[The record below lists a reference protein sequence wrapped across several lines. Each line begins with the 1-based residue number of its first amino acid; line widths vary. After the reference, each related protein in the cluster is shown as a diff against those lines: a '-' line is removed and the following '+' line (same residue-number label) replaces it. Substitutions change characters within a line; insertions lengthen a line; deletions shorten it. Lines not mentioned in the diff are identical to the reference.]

1 MKQIF
6 TVFAFTLK
14 DAIRKKAFIIS
25 TAIILVLIIGGSAA
39 LAIFMGGS
47 DDGNEAAGSSSSSS
61 SDNTAESPNG
71 EADSADGKKVCYYL
85 DEHNILPGAAQ
96 ALTVLYDVKEIKAAE
111 KEDIVAQIKE
121 DKNISLLEVSA
132 KNSQPLVTVYSKDF
146 MSGAGANI
154 SAVSQIINEVH
165 SMNVL
170 VDSGVDPDLVILS
183 RQPVQYATVFAGEMN
198 TSAYIIGI
206 VFTLLMFFAI
216 YYYGYGVAMSVATE
230 KTSRVMETLIVSA
243 KPSRILLGK
252 CFGMGVLGII
262 QFAMIVLTGG
272 LCLKFIIPSELL
284 SQGSEFSLSVL
295 NAETAAVMF
304 VYFVLGYSL
313 FAVMNAVSGALVS
326 KIEDLNSAMMPV
338 MLLSMVGFYLGYFVN
353 ILSPG
358 SGIVQKIAM
367 YLPISSPFIV
377 PSSMLSN
384 SIEPY
389 QVVISVLIL
398 AFSVVAVAAL
408 SVKIYSA
415 SVLHYGKKLKF
426 KDAIKMSKQK

>member
-25 TAIILVLIIGGSAA
+25 TAIILALIIGGSAA
-39 LAIFMGGS
+39 LAIFMG
-47 DDGNEAAGSSSSSS
+47 S
-61 SDNTAESPNG
+61 SDETDEG
-71 EADSADGKKVCYYL
+71 TDEAPQKNICYYL
-85 DEHNILPGAAQ
+85 DEHDILPGAAE
-96 ALTVLYDVKEIKAAE
+96 ALTVLYDVKEITAAE
-111 KEDIVAQIKE
+111 KEDVVAQIKE
-121 DKNISLLEVSA
+121 DKSISLLEVSA

-146 MSGAGANI
+146 MSGAGTNI
-154 SAVSQIINEVH
+154 SSVSQIINEVH

-170 VDSGVDPDLVILS
+170 VNSGVDPDLVILS
-183 RQPVQYATVFAGEMN
+183 RQPVQYETVFAGEMN
-198 TSAYIIGI
+198 ASAYVIGI

-284 SQGSEFSLSVL
+284 TQGSEFSLSVL
-295 NAETAAVMF
+295 NAETVAVMF

-338 MLLSMVGFYLGYFVN
+338 MLLSMVGFYLGYFIN
-353 ILSPG
+353 LISPG
-358 SGIVQKIAM
+358 NGTIQKIAM
-367 YLPISSPFIV
+367 YLPISSPFIM

-398 AFSVVAVAAL
+398 ALSVIAVGAL

>member
-6 TVFAFTLK
+6 TVFAYTLK

-25 TAIILVLIIGGSAA
+25 TAIILSLIIGGSAV
-39 LAIFMGGS
+39 LAIFMG
-47 DDGNEAAGSSSSSS
+47 S
-61 SDNTAESPNG
+61 SDETDEGTDAAPEKNI
-71 EADSADGKKVCYYL
+71 CYYL
-85 DEHNILPGAAQ
+85 DEHDILPGAAE
-96 ALTVLYDVKEIKAAE
+96 ALTVLYDVKEITSAE
-111 KEDIVAQIKE
+111 KEDVVAQIKE
-121 DKNISLLEVSA
+121 DKSISLLEVSA

-146 MSGAGANI
+146 MSGVGANI
-154 SAVSQIINEVH
+154 SSVSQIINEVH

-170 VDSGVDPDLVILS
+170 VNSGVDPDLVILS
-183 RQPVQYATVFAGEMN
+183 RQPVQYETVFAGEMN
-198 TSAYIIGI
+198 ASAYVIGI

-284 SQGSEFSLSVL
+284 TQNSEFSLSVL
-295 NAETAAVMF
+295 SAETVAVMF

-338 MLLSMVGFYLGYFVN
+338 MLLSMVGFCLGYFVN
-353 ILSPG
+353 ILSPS

-389 QVVISVLIL
+389 QVLISVLIL
-398 AFSVVAVAAL
+398 ALSVVAVGAL

-426 KDAIKMSKQK
+426 KDAVKMSKQK

>member
-25 TAIILVLIIGGSAA
+25 TAIILSLIIGGSAV
-39 LAIFMGGS
+39 LAIFMG
-47 DDGNEAAGSSSSSS
+47 S
-61 SDNTAESPNG
+61 SDETDEGTDAAPEKNI
-71 EADSADGKKVCYYL
+71 CYYL
-85 DEHNILPGAAQ
+85 DEHDILPGAAE
-96 ALTVLYDVKEIKAAE
+96 ALTVLYDVKEITSAE
-111 KEDIVAQIKE
+111 KEDVVAQIKE
-121 DKNISLLEVSA
+121 DKSISLLEVSA

-146 MSGAGANI
+146 MSGVGANI
-154 SAVSQIINEVH
+154 SSVSQIINEVH

-170 VDSGVDPDLVILS
+170 VNSGVDPDLVILS
-183 RQPVQYATVFAGEMN
+183 RQPVQYETVFAGEMN
-198 TSAYIIGI
+198 TSAYVIGI

-284 SQGSEFSLSVL
+284 TQNSEFSLSVL
-295 NAETAAVMF
+295 SAETVAVMF

-389 QVVISVLIL
+389 QVLISVLIL
-398 AFSVVAVAAL
+398 ALSVVAVGAL

-426 KDAIKMSKQK
+426 KDAVKMSKQK

>member
-25 TAIILVLIIGGSAA
+25 TAIILALIIGGSAA
-39 LAIFMGGS
+39 LAIFMG
-47 DDGNEAAGSSSSSS
+47 S
-61 SDNTAESPNG
+61 SDETDEG
-71 EADSADGKKVCYYL
+71 TDEAPQKNICYYL
-85 DEHNILPGAAQ
+85 DEHDILPGAAE
-96 ALTVLYDVKEIKAAE
+96 ALTVLYDVKEITAAE
-111 KEDIVAQIKE
+111 KEDVVAQIKE
-121 DKNISLLEVSA
+121 DKSISLLEVSA

-146 MSGAGANI
+146 MSGAGTNI
-154 SAVSQIINEVH
+154 SSVSQIINEVH

-170 VDSGVDPDLVILS
+170 VNSGVDPDLVILS
-183 RQPVQYATVFAGEMN
+183 RQPVQYETVFAGEMN
-198 TSAYIIGI
+198 ASAYVIGV

-262 QFAMIVLTGG
+262 QFAMIVLMGG

-284 SQGSEFSLSVL
+284 TQGSEFSLSVL
-295 NAETAAVMF
+295 SAETVAVMF

-353 ILSPG
+353 IFSPG

-398 AFSVVAVAAL
+398 ALSVIAVGAL

>member
-25 TAIILVLIIGGSAA
+25 TAIILALIIGGSAA
-39 LAIFMGGS
+39 LAIFMG
-47 DDGNEAAGSSSSSS
+47 S
-61 SDNTAESPNG
+61 SDKTDEG
-71 EADSADGKKVCYYL
+71 TDEAPQKNICYYL
-85 DEHNILPGAAQ
+85 DEHDILPGAAE
-96 ALTVLYDVKEIKAAE
+96 ALTVLYDVKEITAAE
-111 KEDIVAQIKE
+111 KEDVVAQIKE

-146 MSGAGANI
+146 MSGVEANI
-154 SAVSQIINEVH
+154 SSVSQIINEVH

-170 VDSGVDPDLVILS
+170 VNSGVDPDLVILS
-183 RQPVQYATVFAGEMN
+183 RQPVQYETVFAGEMN
-198 TSAYIIGI
+198 ASAYVIGV

-284 SQGSEFSLSVL
+284 TQGSEFSLSVL
-295 NAETAAVMF
+295 NAETVAVMF

-313 FAVMNAVSGALVS
+313 FAVMNAVSGALIS

-398 AFSVVAVAAL
+398 ALSVIAVGAL
-408 SVKIYSA
+408 SVKIYSS

>member
-25 TAIILVLIIGGSAA
+25 TAIILALIIGGSAA
-39 LAIFMGGS
+39 LAIFMG
-47 DDGNEAAGSSSSSS
+47 S
-61 SDNTAESPNG
+61 SDETDEG
-71 EADSADGKKVCYYL
+71 TDEAPQKNICYYL
-85 DEHNILPGAAQ
+85 DEHDILPGAAE
-96 ALTVLYDVKEIKAAE
+96 ALTVLYDVKEITAAE
-111 KEDIVAQIKE
+111 KEDVVAQIKE
-121 DKNISLLEVSA
+121 DKSISLLEVSA

-146 MSGAGANI
+146 MSGAGANV
-154 SAVSQIINEVH
+154 SSVSQIINEVH

-170 VDSGVDPDLVILS
+170 VNSGVDPDLVILS
-183 RQPVQYATVFAGEMN
+183 RQPVQYETVFAGEMN
-198 TSAYIIGI
+198 ASAYVIGI

-284 SQGSEFSLSVL
+284 TQGSEFSLSVL
-295 NAETAAVMF
+295 NAETVSVMF

-358 SGIVQKIAM
+358 SGIVQEIAM

-398 AFSVVAVAAL
+398 ALSVIAVGAL

>member
-25 TAIILVLIIGGSAA
+25 TAIILALIIGGSAA
-39 LAIFMGGS
+39 LAIFMG
-47 DDGNEAAGSSSSSS
+47 S
-61 SDNTAESPNG
+61 SDETDEG
-71 EADSADGKKVCYYL
+71 TDEAPQKNICYYL
-85 DEHNILPGAAQ
+85 DEHDILPGAAE
-96 ALTVLYDVKEIKAAE
+96 ALTVLYDVKEITAAE
-111 KEDIVAQIKE
+111 KEDVVAQIKE

-146 MSGAGANI
+146 MSGVEANI
-154 SAVSQIINEVH
+154 SPVSQIINEVH

-170 VDSGVDPDLVILS
+170 VNSGVDPDLVILS
-183 RQPVQYATVFAGEMN
+183 RHPVQYETVFAGEMN
-198 TSAYIIGI
+198 ASAYVIGI

-284 SQGSEFSLSVL
+284 TQGSEFSLSVL
-295 NAETAAVMF
+295 NAETVSVMF

-398 AFSVVAVAAL
+398 ALSVVAVGAL

>member
-25 TAIILVLIIGGSAA
+25 TAIILALIIGGSAA
-39 LAIFMGGS
+39 LAIFMGS
-47 DDGNEAAGSSSSSS
+47 SNETDEGT
-61 SDNTAESPNG
+61 D
-71 EADSADGKKVCYYL
+71 EAPQKNICYYL
-85 DEHNILPGAAQ
+85 DEHDILPGAAE
-96 ALTVLYDVKEIKAAE
+96 ALTVLYDVKEITAAE
-111 KEDIVAQIKE
+111 KEDVVAQIKE

-146 MSGAGANI
+146 MSGVEANI
-154 SAVSQIINEVH
+154 SSVSQIINEVH

-170 VDSGVDPDLVILS
+170 VNSGVDPDLVILS
-183 RQPVQYATVFAGEMN
+183 RQPVQYETVFAGEMN
-198 TSAYIIGI
+198 ASAYVIGI
-206 VFTLLMFFAI
+206 IFTLLMFFAI

-284 SQGSEFSLSVL
+284 TQGSEFSLSVL
-295 NAETAAVMF
+295 NAETVAVMF

-389 QVVISVLIL
+389 QVVTSVLIL
-398 AFSVVAVAAL
+398 ALSVIAVGAL

-426 KDAIKMSKQK
+426 KDAIKMSKQN

>member
-47 DDGNEAAGSSSSSS
+47 DEPDEGTDATPQKN
-61 SDNTAESPNG
+61 
-71 EADSADGKKVCYYL
+71 VCYYL
-85 DEHNILPGAAQ
+85 DEHNLIPGAAQ
-96 ALTVLYDVKEIKAAE
+96 ALTVLYDVKEIALEE
-111 KEDIVAQIKE
+111 KEDVIAQIKE
-121 DKNISLLEVSA
+121 DKSISLLEVGV

-154 SAVSQIINEVH
+154 STVSQIINEVH

-170 VDSGVDPDLVILS
+170 VDSGVDSDLVILS
-183 RQPVQYATVFAGEMN
+183 RQPVQYETVFAGEMN
-198 TSAYIIGI
+198 TSAYVIGI

-262 QFAMIVLTGG
+262 QFAMIVLTGAV
-272 LCLKFIIPSELL
+272 CLKFIIPSELL
-284 SQGSEFSLSVL
+284 TQGSEFSLSVL
-295 NAETAAVMF
+295 NVETVAAMF

-338 MLLSMVGFYLGYFVN
+338 MLLSLVGFYLGYFTN
-353 ILSPG
+353 IISPG
-358 SGIVQKIAM
+358 SGMVQKIAM

-398 AFSVVAVAAL
+398 ALSVVAVGAL

-415 SVLHYGKKLKF
+415 SVLHYGNKLKF

>member
-39 LAIFMGGS
+39 LAIFMGSS
-47 DDGNEAAGSSSSSS
+47 DKSDEETDSSS
-61 SDNTAESPNG
+61 
-71 EADSADGKKVCYYL
+71 GKNVCYYL
-85 DEHNILPGAAQ
+85 DQHNVLPGAAQ
-96 ALTVLYDVKEIKAAE
+96 ALSVLYDIKEITAAE
-111 KEDIVAQIKE
+111 KEDVIAQIKE
-121 DKNISLLEVSA
+121 DKSISLLEVSA

-146 MSGAGANI
+146 MSGAGSNI
-154 SAVSQIINEVH
+154 TAVSQIINEVH

-183 RQPVQYATVFAGEMN
+183 RQPVQYETVFAGEMN

-262 QFAMIVLTGG
+262 QFAMIVLTGAV
-272 LCLKFIIPSELL
+272 CLKFIIPSELL
-284 SQGSEFSLSVL
+284 VQGSEFSLSVL
-295 NAETAAVMF
+295 NAKTVAVMF

-338 MLLSMVGFYLGYFVN
+338 MLLSLVGFYLGYFVS
-353 ILSPG
+353 IISPG

-367 YLPISSPFIV
+367 YLPISSPFII
-377 PSSMLSN
+377 PSSMLSG
-384 SIEPY
+384 SVEPY

-398 AFSVVAVAAL
+398 ALSVVAVGAL
-408 SVKIYSA
+408 SVKIYSS
-415 SVLHYGKKLKF
+415 SVLHYGNKLKF
-426 KDAIKMSKQK
+426 KDAIKMSKHK

>member
-25 TAIILVLIIGGSAA
+25 TAIILALIIGGSAA
-39 LAIFMGGS
+39 LAIFMG
-47 DDGNEAAGSSSSSS
+47 S
-61 SDNTAESPNG
+61 SDETDEG
-71 EADSADGKKVCYYL
+71 TDEAPQKNICYYL
-85 DEHNILPGAAQ
+85 DEHDILPGAAE
-96 ALTVLYDVKEIKAAE
+96 ALTVLYDVKEITAAE
-111 KEDIVAQIKE
+111 KEDVVAQIKE

-146 MSGAGANI
+146 MSGVEANI
-154 SAVSQIINEVH
+154 SSVSQIINEVH

-170 VDSGVDPDLVILS
+170 VNSGVDPDLVILS
-183 RQPVQYATVFAGEMN
+183 RQPVQYETVSAGEMN
-198 TSAYIIGI
+198 ASAYVIGI
-206 VFTLLMFFAI
+206 IFTLLMFFAI

-284 SQGSEFSLSVL
+284 TQGSEFSLSVL
-295 NAETAAVMF
+295 SAETVAVMF

-398 AFSVVAVAAL
+398 ALSVIAVGAL

>member
-47 DDGNEAAGSSSSSS
+47 DEPDEGTDATPQKN
-61 SDNTAESPNG
+61 
-71 EADSADGKKVCYYL
+71 VCYYL
-85 DEHNILPGAAQ
+85 DEHNLIPGAAQ
-96 ALTVLYDVKEIKAAE
+96 ALTVLYDVKEIALEE
-111 KEDIVAQIKE
+111 KEDVIAQIKE
-121 DKNISLLEVSA
+121 DKSISLLEVGV

-154 SAVSQIINEVH
+154 STVSQIINEVH

-170 VDSGVDPDLVILS
+170 VDSGVDSDLVILS
-183 RQPVQYATVFAGEMN
+183 RQPVQYETVFAGEMN
-198 TSAYIIGI
+198 TSAYVIGI

-262 QFAMIVLTGG
+262 QFAMIVLTGAV
-272 LCLKFIIPSELL
+272 CLKFIIPSELL
-284 SQGSEFSLSVL
+284 TQGSEFSLSVL
-295 NAETAAVMF
+295 NVETVAVMF

-338 MLLSMVGFYLGYFVN
+338 MLLSLVGFYLGYFTN
-353 ILSPG
+353 IISPG
-358 SGIVQKIAM
+358 SGMVQKIAM

-398 AFSVVAVAAL
+398 ALSVVAVGAL

-415 SVLHYGKKLKF
+415 SVLHYGNKLKF

>member
-47 DDGNEAAGSSSSSS
+47 NEPDEGTDATPQK
-61 SDNTAESPNG
+61 N
-71 EADSADGKKVCYYL
+71 VCYYL
-85 DEHNILPGAAQ
+85 DEHNLIPGAAQ
-96 ALTVLYDVKEIKAAE
+96 ALTVLYDVKEIAPEE
-111 KEDIVAQIKE
+111 KEDVIAQIKE
-121 DKNISLLEVSA
+121 DKSISLLEVGV

-154 SAVSQIINEVH
+154 STVSQIINEVH

-170 VDSGVDPDLVILS
+170 VDSGVDSDLVILS
-183 RQPVQYATVFAGEMN
+183 RQPVQYETVFAGEMN
-198 TSAYIIGI
+198 TSAYVIGI

-262 QFAMIVLTGG
+262 QFAMIVLTGAV
-272 LCLKFIIPSELL
+272 CLKFIIPSELL
-284 SQGSEFSLSVL
+284 TQGSEFSLSVL
-295 NAETAAVMF
+295 NAETVAVMF

-338 MLLSMVGFYLGYFVN
+338 MLLSLVGFYLGYFTN
-353 ILSPG
+353 IISPG
-358 SGIVQKIAM
+358 SGMVQKIAM

-398 AFSVVAVAAL
+398 ALSVVAVGAL

-415 SVLHYGKKLKF
+415 SVLHYGNKLKF

>member
-25 TAIILVLIIGGSAA
+25 TAIILALIIGGSAV
-39 LAIFMGGS
+39 LAIFTGS
-47 DDGNEAAGSSSSSS
+47 TDATDEGTDEAPQK
-61 SDNTAESPNG
+61 NI
-71 EADSADGKKVCYYL
+71 CYYL
-85 DEHNILPGAAQ
+85 DEHDILPGVAE
-96 ALTVLYDVKEIKAAE
+96 ALTVLYDVKEITAAE
-111 KEDIVAQIKE
+111 KEDVVAQIKE
-121 DKNISLLEVSA
+121 DKSISLLEVSA

-154 SAVSQIINEVH
+154 SSVSQIINEVH

-170 VDSGVDPDLVILS
+170 VNSGVDPDLVILS
-183 RQPVQYATVFAGEMN
+183 RQPVQYETVSAGEMN
-198 TSAYIIGI
+198 TSAYVIGI

-284 SQGSEFSLSVL
+284 TQNSEFSLSVL
-295 NAETAAVMF
+295 NTETVAVMF

-384 SIEPY
+384 FIEPY
-389 QVVISVLIL
+389 QIVISVLIL
-398 AFSVVAVAAL
+398 AFSVVAVGAL

-426 KDAIKMSKQK
+426 KDAVKMSKQK

>member
-25 TAIILVLIIGGSAA
+25 TAIILALIIGGSAA
-39 LAIFMGGS
+39 LAIFMG
-47 DDGNEAAGSSSSSS
+47 S
-61 SDNTAESPNG
+61 SDETDEG
-71 EADSADGKKVCYYL
+71 TDEAPQKNICYYL
-85 DEHNILPGAAQ
+85 DEHDILPGAAE
-96 ALTVLYDVKEIKAAE
+96 ALTVFYDVKEITAAE
-111 KEDIVAQIKE
+111 KEDVVAQIKE
-121 DKNISLLEVSA
+121 DKSISLLEVSA

-146 MSGAGANI
+146 MSGAGTNI
-154 SAVSQIINEVH
+154 SSVSQIINEVH

-170 VDSGVDPDLVILS
+170 VNSGVDPDLVILS
-183 RQPVQYATVFAGEMN
+183 RQPVQYETVFAGEMN
-198 TSAYIIGI
+198 ASAYVIGI

-284 SQGSEFSLSVL
+284 TQGSEFSLSVL
-295 NAETAAVMF
+295 NAETVAVMF

-398 AFSVVAVAAL
+398 ALSVIAVGAL

>member
-25 TAIILVLIIGGSAA
+25 TAIILALIIGGSAA
-39 LAIFMGGS
+39 LAIFMG
-47 DDGNEAAGSSSSSS
+47 S
-61 SDNTAESPNG
+61 SDETDEG
-71 EADSADGKKVCYYL
+71 TDEAPQKNICYYL
-85 DEHNILPGAAQ
+85 DEHDILPGAAE
-96 ALTVLYDVKEIKAAE
+96 ALTVFYDVKEITAAE
-111 KEDIVAQIKE
+111 KEDVVAQIKE
-121 DKNISLLEVSA
+121 DKGISLLEVSA

-146 MSGAGANI
+146 MSGAGTNI
-154 SAVSQIINEVH
+154 SSVSQIINEVH

-170 VDSGVDPDLVILS
+170 VNSGVDPDLVILS
-183 RQPVQYATVFAGEMN
+183 RQPVQYETVFAGEMN
-198 TSAYIIGI
+198 ASAYVIGV
-206 VFTLLMFFAI
+206 VFTLLMFFAF

-284 SQGSEFSLSVL
+284 TQNSEFSLSVL
-295 NAETAAVMF
+295 NAETVAVMF

-338 MLLSMVGFYLGYFVN
+338 MLLIMVGFYLGYFIN
-353 ILSPG
+353 LISPG
-358 SGIVQKIAM
+358 NGTIQKIAM

-398 AFSVVAVAAL
+398 ALSVIAVGAL

>member
-25 TAIILVLIIGGSAA
+25 TAIILALIIGGSAA
-39 LAIFMGGS
+39 LAIFMG
-47 DDGNEAAGSSSSSS
+47 S
-61 SDNTAESPNG
+61 SDKTDEG
-71 EADSADGKKVCYYL
+71 TDEAPQKNICYYL
-85 DEHNILPGAAQ
+85 DEHDILPGAAE
-96 ALTVLYDVKEIKAAE
+96 ALTVLYDVKEITAAE
-111 KEDIVAQIKE
+111 KEDVVAQIKE

-146 MSGAGANI
+146 MSGVEANI
-154 SAVSQIINEVH
+154 SSVSQIINEVH

-170 VDSGVDPDLVILS
+170 VNSGVDPDLVILS
-183 RQPVQYATVFAGEMN
+183 RQPVQYETVFAGEMN
-198 TSAYIIGI
+198 ASAYVIGI
-206 VFTLLMFFAI
+206 IFTLLMFFAI

-284 SQGSEFSLSVL
+284 TQGSEFSLSVL
-295 NAETAAVMF
+295 NAETVALMF

-398 AFSVVAVAAL
+398 ALSVIAVGAL

>member
-47 DDGNEAAGSSSSSS
+47 DEPDEGTDATPQKN
-61 SDNTAESPNG
+61 
-71 EADSADGKKVCYYL
+71 VCYYL
-85 DEHNILPGAAQ
+85 DEHNLIPGAAQ
-96 ALTVLYDVKEIKAAE
+96 ALTVLYDVKEIAPEE
-111 KEDIVAQIKE
+111 KEDVIAQIKE
-121 DKNISLLEVSA
+121 DKSISLLEVGV

-154 SAVSQIINEVH
+154 STVSQIINEVH

-170 VDSGVDPDLVILS
+170 VDSGVDSDLVILS
-183 RQPVQYATVFAGEMN
+183 RQPVQYETVFAGEMN
-198 TSAYIIGI
+198 TSAYVIGI

-262 QFAMIVLTGG
+262 QFAMIVLTGAV
-272 LCLKFIIPSELL
+272 CLKFIIPSELL
-284 SQGSEFSLSVL
+284 TQGSEFSLSVL
-295 NAETAAVMF
+295 NAETVAVMF

-338 MLLSMVGFYLGYFVN
+338 MLLSLVGFYLGYFTN
-353 ILSPG
+353 IISPG
-358 SGIVQKIAM
+358 SGMVQKIAM

-398 AFSVVAVAAL
+398 ALSVVAVGAL

-415 SVLHYGKKLKF
+415 SVLHYGNKLKF

>member
-25 TAIILVLIIGGSAA
+25 TAIILALIIGGSAA
-39 LAIFMGGS
+39 LAIFMGS
-47 DDGNEAAGSSSSSS
+47 SNETDEGT
-61 SDNTAESPNG
+61 D
-71 EADSADGKKVCYYL
+71 EAPQKNICYYL
-85 DEHNILPGAAQ
+85 DEHDILPGAAE
-96 ALTVLYDVKEIKAAE
+96 ALTVLYDVKEITAAE
-111 KEDIVAQIKE
+111 KEDVVAQIKE
-121 DKNISLLEVSA
+121 DKGISLLEVSA

-146 MSGAGANI
+146 MSGAGTNI
-154 SAVSQIINEVH
+154 SSVSQIINEVH

-170 VDSGVDPDLVILS
+170 VNSGVDPDLVILS
-183 RQPVQYATVFAGEMN
+183 RQPVQYETVFAGEMN
-198 TSAYIIGI
+198 ASAYVIGI
-206 VFTLLMFFAI
+206 IFTLLMFFAI

-284 SQGSEFSLSVL
+284 TQGSEFSLSVL
-295 NAETAAVMF
+295 NAETVAVMF

-358 SGIVQKIAM
+358 SGIVQNIAM

-398 AFSVVAVAAL
+398 ALSVIAVGAL

>member
-25 TAIILVLIIGGSAA
+25 TAIILALIIGGSAA
-39 LAIFMGGS
+39 LAIFMGS
-47 DDGNEAAGSSSSSS
+47 SNETDEGT
-61 SDNTAESPNG
+61 D
-71 EADSADGKKVCYYL
+71 EAPQKNICYYL
-85 DEHNILPGAAQ
+85 DEHDILPGAAE
-96 ALTVLYDVKEIKAAE
+96 ALTVLYDVKEITAAE
-111 KEDIVAQIKE
+111 KEDVVAQIKE
-121 DKNISLLEVSA
+121 DKSISLLEVSA

-146 MSGAGANI
+146 MSGAGTNI
-154 SAVSQIINEVH
+154 SSVSQIINEVH

-170 VDSGVDPDLVILS
+170 VNSGVDPDLVILS
-183 RQPVQYATVFAGEMN
+183 RQPVQYETVFAGEMN
-198 TSAYIIGI
+198 ASAYVIGI

-284 SQGSEFSLSVL
+284 TQGSEFSLSVL
-295 NAETAAVMF
+295 NAETVSVMF

-398 AFSVVAVAAL
+398 ALSVIAVGAL

>member
-25 TAIILVLIIGGSAA
+25 TAIILALIIGGSAA
-39 LAIFMGGS
+39 LAIFMG
-47 DDGNEAAGSSSSSS
+47 S
-61 SDNTAESPNG
+61 SDETDEG
-71 EADSADGKKVCYYL
+71 TDEAPQKNICYYL
-85 DEHNILPGAAQ
+85 DEHDILPGAAE
-96 ALTVLYDVKEIKAAE
+96 ALTVLYDVKEITAAE
-111 KEDIVAQIKE
+111 KEDVVAQIKE
-121 DKNISLLEVSA
+121 DKSISLLEVSA

-146 MSGAGANI
+146 MSGAGTNI
-154 SAVSQIINEVH
+154 SSVSQIINEVH

-170 VDSGVDPDLVILS
+170 VNSGVDPDLVILS
-183 RQPVQYATVFAGEMN
+183 RQPIQYETVFAGEMN
-198 TSAYIIGI
+198 ASAYVIGI

-284 SQGSEFSLSVL
+284 TQGSEFSLSVL
-295 NAETAAVMF
+295 NAETVAVMF

-398 AFSVVAVAAL
+398 ALSVIAVGAL

-415 SVLHYGKKLKF
+415 SDLHYGKKLKF

>member
-25 TAIILVLIIGGSAA
+25 TAIILALIIGGSAA
-39 LAIFMGGS
+39 LAIFMGS
-47 DDGNEAAGSSSSSS
+47 SNETDEGT
-61 SDNTAESPNG
+61 D
-71 EADSADGKKVCYYL
+71 EAPQKNICYYL
-85 DEHNILPGAAQ
+85 DEHDILPGAAE
-96 ALTVLYDVKEIKAAE
+96 ALTVLYDVKEITASE
-111 KEDIVAQIKE
+111 KEDVVAQIKE
-121 DKNISLLEVSA
+121 DKSISLLEVSA

-146 MSGAGANI
+146 MSGVEANI
-154 SAVSQIINEVH
+154 SSVSQIINEVH

-170 VDSGVDPDLVILS
+170 VNSGVDPDLVILS
-183 RQPVQYATVFAGEMN
+183 RQPVQYETVFAGEMN
-198 TSAYIIGI
+198 ASAYVIGI

-284 SQGSEFSLSVL
+284 TQSSEFSLSVL
-295 NAETAAVMF
+295 SAETVAVMF

-398 AFSVVAVAAL
+398 ALSVVAVGAL

>member
-25 TAIILVLIIGGSAA
+25 TAIILALIIGGSAA
-39 LAIFMGGS
+39 LAIFMG
-47 DDGNEAAGSSSSSS
+47 S
-61 SDNTAESPNG
+61 SDETDEG
-71 EADSADGKKVCYYL
+71 TDEAPQKNICYYL
-85 DEHNILPGAAQ
+85 DEHDILPGAAE
-96 ALTVLYDVKEIKAAE
+96 ALTVLYDVKEITAAE
-111 KEDIVAQIKE
+111 KEDVVAQIKE
-121 DKNISLLEVSA
+121 DKSISLLEVSA

-146 MSGAGANI
+146 MSGAGANV
-154 SAVSQIINEVH
+154 SSVSQIINEVH

-170 VDSGVDPDLVILS
+170 VNSGVDPDLVILS
-183 RQPVQYATVFAGEMN
+183 RQPVQYETVFAGEMN
-198 TSAYIIGI
+198 ASAYVIGI

-284 SQGSEFSLSVL
+284 TQGSEFSLSVL
-295 NAETAAVMF
+295 NAETVSVMF

-358 SGIVQKIAM
+358 SGIVQEIAM

-398 AFSVVAVAAL
+398 AFSVIAVGAL

>member
-25 TAIILVLIIGGSAA
+25 TAIILALIIGGSAA
-39 LAIFMGGS
+39 LAIFMG
-47 DDGNEAAGSSSSSS
+47 S
-61 SDNTAESPNG
+61 SDKTDEG
-71 EADSADGKKVCYYL
+71 TDEAPQKNICYYL
-85 DEHNILPGAAQ
+85 DEHDILPGAAE
-96 ALTVLYDVKEIKAAE
+96 ALTVLYDVKEITAAE
-111 KEDIVAQIKE
+111 KEDVVAQIKE

-146 MSGAGANI
+146 MSGVEANI
-154 SAVSQIINEVH
+154 SSVSQIINEVH

-170 VDSGVDPDLVILS
+170 VNSGVDPDLVILS
-183 RQPVQYATVFAGEMN
+183 RQPVQYETVFAGEMN
-198 TSAYIIGI
+198 ASAYVIGV

-284 SQGSEFSLSVL
+284 TQGSEFSLSVL
-295 NAETAAVMF
+295 NAETVAVMF

-398 AFSVVAVAAL
+398 ALSVIAVGAL
-408 SVKIYSA
+408 SVKIYSS

>member
-47 DDGNEAAGSSSSSS
+47 DEPDEGTDATPQKN
-61 SDNTAESPNG
+61 
-71 EADSADGKKVCYYL
+71 VCYYL
-85 DEHNILPGAAQ
+85 DEHNLIPGAAQ
-96 ALTVLYDVKEIKAAE
+96 ALTVLYDVKEIALEE
-111 KEDIVAQIKE
+111 KEDVIAQIKE
-121 DKNISLLEVSA
+121 DKSISLLEVGV

-154 SAVSQIINEVH
+154 STVSQIINEVH

-170 VDSGVDPDLVILS
+170 VDSGVDSDLVILS
-183 RQPVQYATVFAGEMN
+183 RQPVQYETVFAGEMN
-198 TSAYIIGI
+198 TSAYVIGI

-230 KTSRVMETLIVSA
+230 KNSRVMETLIVSA

-262 QFAMIVLTGG
+262 QFAMIVLTGAV
-272 LCLKFIIPSELL
+272 CLKFIIPSELL
-284 SQGSEFSLSVL
+284 TQGSEFSLSVL
-295 NAETAAVMF
+295 NVETVAVMF

-338 MLLSMVGFYLGYFVN
+338 MLLSLVGFYLGYFTN
-353 ILSPG
+353 IISPG
-358 SGIVQKIAM
+358 SGMVQKIAM

-398 AFSVVAVAAL
+398 ALSVVAVGAL

-415 SVLHYGKKLKF
+415 SVLHYGNKLKF

>member
-47 DDGNEAAGSSSSSS
+47 DEPDEGTDATPQKN
-61 SDNTAESPNG
+61 
-71 EADSADGKKVCYYL
+71 VCYYL
-85 DEHNILPGAAQ
+85 DEHNLIPGAAQ
-96 ALTVLYDVKEIKAAE
+96 ALTVLYDVKEIAPEE
-111 KEDIVAQIKE
+111 KEDVIAQIKE
-121 DKNISLLEVSA
+121 DKNISLLEVGV

-154 SAVSQIINEVH
+154 STVSQIINEVH

-262 QFAMIVLTGG
+262 QFAMIVLTGAV
-272 LCLKFIIPSELL
+272 CLKFIIPSELL
-284 SQGSEFSLSVL
+284 SQGSEFSLSIL
-295 NAETAAVMF
+295 NAETVAVMF

-326 KIEDLNSAMMPV
+326 KIEDLNSAMM
-338 MLLSMVGFYLGYFVN
+338 
-353 ILSPG
+353 
-358 SGIVQKIAM
+358 
-367 YLPISSPFIV
+367 SPFIV

-398 AFSVVAVAAL
+398 ALSVVAVGAL

-415 SVLHYGKKLKF
+415 SVLHYGNKLKF

>member
-47 DDGNEAAGSSSSSS
+47 DEPDEGTDATPQKN
-61 SDNTAESPNG
+61 
-71 EADSADGKKVCYYL
+71 VCYYL
-85 DEHNILPGAAQ
+85 DEHNLIPGAAQ
-96 ALTVLYDVKEIKAAE
+96 ALTVLYDVKEIAPEE
-111 KEDIVAQIKE
+111 KEDVIAQIKE
-121 DKNISLLEVSA
+121 DKSISLLEVGV

-154 SAVSQIINEVH
+154 STVSQIINEVH

-170 VDSGVDPDLVILS
+170 VDSGVDSDLVILS
-183 RQPVQYATVFAGEMN
+183 RQPVQYETVFAGEMN
-198 TSAYIIGI
+198 TSAYVIGI

-262 QFAMIVLTGG
+262 QFAMIVLTGAI
-272 LCLKFIIPSELL
+272 CLKFIIPSELL
-284 SQGSEFSLSVL
+284 TQGSEFSLSVL
-295 NAETAAVMF
+295 NAETVAVMF

-338 MLLSMVGFYLGYFVN
+338 MLLSLVGFYLGYFTN
-353 ILSPG
+353 IISPG
-358 SGIVQKIAM
+358 SGMVQKIAM

-389 QVVISVLIL
+389 QGVIAVLIL
-398 AFSVVAVAAL
+398 ALSVVAVGAL

-415 SVLHYGKKLKF
+415 SVLHYGNKLKF

>member
-25 TAIILVLIIGGSAA
+25 TAIILALIIGGSAA
-39 LAIFMGGS
+39 LAIFMG
-47 DDGNEAAGSSSSSS
+47 S
-61 SDNTAESPNG
+61 SDKTDEG
-71 EADSADGKKVCYYL
+71 TDEAPQKNICYYL
-85 DEHNILPGAAQ
+85 DEHDILPGAAE
-96 ALTVLYDVKEIKAAE
+96 ALTVLYDVKEITAAE
-111 KEDIVAQIKE
+111 KEDVVAQIKE
-121 DKNISLLEVSA
+121 DKSISLLEVSA

-146 MSGAGANI
+146 MSGVEANI
-154 SAVSQIINEVH
+154 SSVSQIINEVH

-170 VDSGVDPDLVILS
+170 VNSGVDPDLVILS
-183 RQPVQYATVFAGEMN
+183 RQPVQYETVFAGEMN
-198 TSAYIIGI
+198 ASAYVIGI

-284 SQGSEFSLSVL
+284 TQGSEFSLSVL
-295 NAETAAVMF
+295 SAETVAVMF

-398 AFSVVAVAAL
+398 ALSVIAVGAL

>member
-25 TAIILVLIIGGSAA
+25 TAIILALIIGGSAA
-39 LAIFMGGS
+39 LAIFMG
-47 DDGNEAAGSSSSSS
+47 S
-61 SDNTAESPNG
+61 SDETDEG
-71 EADSADGKKVCYYL
+71 TDEAPQKNICYYL
-85 DEHNILPGAAQ
+85 DEHDILPGAAE
-96 ALTVLYDVKEIKAAE
+96 ALTVLYDVKEITAAE
-111 KEDIVAQIKE
+111 KEDVVAQIKE
-121 DKNISLLEVSA
+121 DKSISLLEVSA

-146 MSGAGANI
+146 MSGAGTNI
-154 SAVSQIINEVH
+154 SSVSQIINEVH

-170 VDSGVDPDLVILS
+170 VNSGVDPDLVILS
-183 RQPVQYATVFAGEMN
+183 RQPVQYETVFAGEMN
-198 TSAYIIGI
+198 ASAYVIGI
-206 VFTLLMFFAI
+206 IFTLLMFFAI

-284 SQGSEFSLSVL
+284 TQGSEFSLSVL
-295 NAETAAVMF
+295 SAETVAVMF

-398 AFSVVAVAAL
+398 ALSVIAVGAL

>member
-25 TAIILVLIIGGSAA
+25 TAIILALIIGGSAA
-39 LAIFMGGS
+39 LAIFMG
-47 DDGNEAAGSSSSSS
+47 S
-61 SDNTAESPNG
+61 SDETDEG
-71 EADSADGKKVCYYL
+71 TDEAPQKNICYYL
-85 DEHNILPGAAQ
+85 DEHDILPGAAE
-96 ALTVLYDVKEIKAAE
+96 ALTVLYDVKEITAAE
-111 KEDIVAQIKE
+111 KEDVVAQIKE
-121 DKNISLLEVSA
+121 DKSISLLEVSA

-146 MSGAGANI
+146 MSGAGANV
-154 SAVSQIINEVH
+154 SSVSQIINEVH

-170 VDSGVDPDLVILS
+170 VNSGVDPDLVILS
-183 RQPVQYATVFAGEMN
+183 RQPVQYETVFAGEMN
-198 TSAYIIGI
+198 ASAYVIGI

-284 SQGSEFSLSVL
+284 TQGSEFSLSVL
-295 NAETAAVMF
+295 NAETVSVMF

-398 AFSVVAVAAL
+398 AFSVIAVGAL
-408 SVKIYSA
+408 SVNIYSA

>member
-25 TAIILVLIIGGSAA
+25 TAIILALIIGGSAA
-39 LAIFMGGS
+39 LAIFMGSFDETDEGT
-47 DDGNEAAGSSSSSS
+47 DEAPRK
-61 SDNTAESPNG
+61 NI
-71 EADSADGKKVCYYL
+71 CYYL
-85 DEHNILPGAAQ
+85 DEHDILPGAAE
-96 ALTVLYDVKEIKAAE
+96 ALTVLYDVKEITAAE
-111 KEDIVAQIKE
+111 KEDVVAQIKE

-146 MSGAGANI
+146 MSGVEANI
-154 SAVSQIINEVH
+154 SSVSQIINEVH

-170 VDSGVDPDLVILS
+170 VNSGVDPDLVILS
-183 RQPVQYATVFAGEMN
+183 RQPVQYETVFAGEMN
-198 TSAYIIGI
+198 ASVYVIGI

-284 SQGSEFSLSVL
+284 TQGSEFSLSVL
-295 NAETAAVMF
+295 SAETVAVMF

-389 QVVISVLIL
+389 QIVISVLIL
-398 AFSVVAVAAL
+398 ALSVIAVGAL

>member
-25 TAIILVLIIGGSAA
+25 TAIILALIIGGSAA
-39 LAIFMGGS
+39 LAIFMGSS
-47 DDGNEAAGSSSSSS
+47 DETDEGTNEAPQK
-61 SDNTAESPNG
+61 NI
-71 EADSADGKKVCYYL
+71 CYYL
-85 DEHNILPGAAQ
+85 DEHDILPGAAE
-96 ALTVLYDVKEIKAAE
+96 ALTVLYDVKEITASE
-111 KEDIVAQIKE
+111 KEDVVAQIKE
-121 DKNISLLEVSA
+121 DKSISLLEVSA

-146 MSGAGANI
+146 MSGVEANI
-154 SAVSQIINEVH
+154 SSVSQIINEVH

-170 VDSGVDPDLVILS
+170 VNSGVDPDLVILS
-183 RQPVQYATVFAGEMN
+183 RQPVQYETVFAGEMN
-198 TSAYIIGI
+198 ASAYVIGI

-284 SQGSEFSLSVL
+284 TQGSEFSLSVL
-295 NAETAAVMF
+295 SAETVAVMF

-398 AFSVVAVAAL
+398 ALSVIAVGAL

>member
-25 TAIILVLIIGGSAA
+25 TAIILALIIGGSAA
-39 LAIFMGGS
+39 LAIFMG
-47 DDGNEAAGSSSSSS
+47 S
-61 SDNTAESPNG
+61 SDETDEG
-71 EADSADGKKVCYYL
+71 TDEAPQKNICYYL
-85 DEHNILPGAAQ
+85 DEHDILPGAAE
-96 ALTVLYDVKEIKAAE
+96 ALTVLYDVKEITAAE
-111 KEDIVAQIKE
+111 KEDVVAQIKE
-121 DKNISLLEVSA
+121 DKSISLLEVSA

-146 MSGAGANI
+146 MSGAGANV
-154 SAVSQIINEVH
+154 SSVSQIINEVH

-170 VDSGVDPDLVILS
+170 VNSGVDPDLVILS
-183 RQPVQYATVFAGEMN
+183 RQPVQYETVFAGEMN
-198 TSAYIIGI
+198 ASAYVIGI

-284 SQGSEFSLSVL
+284 TQNSEFSLSVL
-295 NAETAAVMF
+295 NAETVAVMF

-398 AFSVVAVAAL
+398 ALSVIAVGAL

>member
-25 TAIILVLIIGGSAA
+25 TAIILALIIGGSAA
-39 LAIFMGGS
+39 LAIFMG
-47 DDGNEAAGSSSSSS
+47 S
-61 SDNTAESPNG
+61 SDKTDEG
-71 EADSADGKKVCYYL
+71 TDEAPQKNICYYL
-85 DEHNILPGAAQ
+85 DEHDILPGAAE
-96 ALTVLYDVKEIKAAE
+96 ALTVLYDVKEITAAE
-111 KEDIVAQIKE
+111 KEDVVAQIKE

-146 MSGAGANI
+146 MSGVEANI
-154 SAVSQIINEVH
+154 SSVSQIINEVH

-170 VDSGVDPDLVILS
+170 VNSGVDPDLVILS
-183 RQPVQYATVFAGEMN
+183 RQPVQYETVFAGEMN
-198 TSAYIIGI
+198 ASAYVIGV

-284 SQGSEFSLSVL
+284 TQGSEFSLSVL
-295 NAETAAVMF
+295 NAETVAVMF

-398 AFSVVAVAAL
+398 ALSVIAVGAL

>member
-25 TAIILVLIIGGSAA
+25 TAIILALIIGGSAA
-39 LAIFMGGS
+39 LAIFMGSFDETDEGT
-47 DDGNEAAGSSSSSS
+47 DEAPQK
-61 SDNTAESPNG
+61 NI
-71 EADSADGKKVCYYL
+71 CYYL
-85 DEHNILPGAAQ
+85 DEHDILPGAAE
-96 ALTVLYDVKEIKAAE
+96 ALTVLYDVKEITAAE
-111 KEDIVAQIKE
+111 KEDVVAQIKE
-121 DKNISLLEVSA
+121 DKSISLLEVSA

-146 MSGAGANI
+146 MSGVGANI
-154 SAVSQIINEVH
+154 SSVSQIINEVH

-170 VDSGVDPDLVILS
+170 VNSGVDPDLVILS
-183 RQPVQYATVFAGEMN
+183 RQPVQYETVSAGEMN
-198 TSAYIIGI
+198 ASAYVIGI

-262 QFAMIVLTGG
+262 QFAMIVLMGG

-284 SQGSEFSLSVL
+284 TQGSEFSLSVL
-295 NAETAAVMF
+295 SAETVAVMF

-398 AFSVVAVAAL
+398 ALSVIAVGAL

>member
-14 DAIRKKAFIIS
+14 DAIRKKAFLIS
-25 TAIILVLIIGGSAA
+25 TAIILALIIGGSAA
-39 LAIFMGGS
+39 LAIFMG
-47 DDGNEAAGSSSSSS
+47 S
-61 SDNTAESPNG
+61 SDETDEG
-71 EADSADGKKVCYYL
+71 TDEAPQKNICYYL
-85 DEHNILPGAAQ
+85 DEHDILPGAAE
-96 ALTVLYDVKEIKAAE
+96 ALTVLYDVKEITAAE
-111 KEDIVAQIKE
+111 KEDVVAQIKE
-121 DKNISLLEVSA
+121 DKSISLLEVSA

-146 MSGAGANI
+146 MSGAGTNI
-154 SAVSQIINEVH
+154 SSVSQIINEVH

-170 VDSGVDPDLVILS
+170 VNSGVDPDLVILS
-183 RQPVQYATVFAGEMN
+183 RQPVQYETVFAGEMN
-198 TSAYIIGI
+198 ASAYVIGI

-284 SQGSEFSLSVL
+284 TQGSEFSLSVL
-295 NAETAAVMF
+295 SAETVAVMF

-398 AFSVVAVAAL
+398 ALSVIAVGAL

-426 KDAIKMSKQK
+426 KDAIKMSKNK